1 MHRKRRLAGLLTAV
15 LLSAVVAGCSTT
27 TEPAAT
33 TEAVKT
39 ENIATYTQGEL
50 SSSELY
56 EKLISESGMNAM
68 LEMVDKGIL
77 DVIEPVT
84 DEMTKTVEDN
94 LANVKEYYGEGFAQA
109 LEGSGFKDEDAYKS
123 AMFLNLQRNAY
134 IVSYIEANLLTDEA
148 IQTYYDNFEPE
159 VEASH
164 ILIKPE
170 GQEDA
175 DWAKAQETAKELVA
189 RYEAGEDFAELAKE
203 FSDDTGSGAAGG
215 ALGSFGKGM
224 MVPEFEAAA
233 FALGQD
239 EHTKEPVKTQFG
251 YHIILKT
258 GGGEKGTLEEMRPEI
273 VKSLG
278 ESQLQADESIG
289 FRALVQMREENGFKI
304 DNSVLTK
311 QYETMKENIQ
321 SK

>member
-27 TEPAAT
+27 TEPTPSET
-33 TEAVKT
+33 TPT
-39 ENIATYTQGEL
+39 EKIASYTQGEVN
-50 SSSELY
+50 SSELFD
-56 EKLISESGMNAM
+56 KLISESGMNAM

-77 DVIEPVT
+77 DVVEPVS
-84 DEMTKTVEDN
+84 DEMKATVEDN
-94 LANVKEYYGEGFAQA
+94 LANVKEYYGEEFEQA
-109 LEGSGFKDEDAYKS
+109 LQGNGFKNEDAYKD

-134 IVSYIEANLLTDEA
+134 IVSYIEKTLITDDA
-148 IQTYYDNFEPE
+148 IQVAYDNFTPE

-164 ILIKPE
+164 ILIKPD

-175 DWAKAQETAKELVA
+175 DWIKAEETAKELVA
-189 RYEAGEDFAELAKE
+189 RYEAGEAFADLAME
-203 FSDDTGSGAAGG
+203 YSHDTGSGAAGG

-224 MVPEFEAAA
+224 MVPEFEQAAY
-233 FALGQD
+233 ALNTD

-258 GGGEKGTLEEMRPEI
+258 GGGEKGTFEEMRPEI
-273 VKSLG
+273 VKGLA

-289 FRALVQMREENGFKI
+289 FRALVQMREENGFNI
-304 DNSVLTK
+304 ENSILTN
-311 QYETMKENIQ
+311 QYETMKENLQ
-321 SK
+321 VK